1 MQAVATAAVGHPRER
16 SEPAARADYDSAF
29 TALFGTYYT
38 KVFAFVYSRVRD
50 VDLAKDLVSEVF
62 ERAYAKGHYVRDQAA
77 YSSWLFVIARN
88 AVVGHYRQRQREL
101 VNRAKVEDGLRLADA
116 PPQPEDFALRGERI
130 GHLMEVVKTLPQRD
144 QELIALKFDA
154 ELSHVEIARI
164 MGMTPLNVRVS
175 IFRAVKRLR
184 ARMGP

>member
-38 KVFAFVYSRVRD
+38 RVFAFVYSRVRD

-62 ERAYAKGHYVRDQAA
+62 ERAYAKGHDVRDQAA

-101 VNRAKVEDGLRLADA
+101 VKPGEGRGWSAAGGSTTAAGRLCASGRANRPPDGGGEDAAAAGPGVNRTEVRRRTEPCGDREDHGDDA
-116 PPQPEDFALRGERI
+116 A
-130 GHLMEVVKTLPQRD
+130 
-144 QELIALKFDA
+144 
-154 ELSHVEIARI
+154 
-164 MGMTPLNVRVS
+164 
-175 IFRAVKRLR
+175 
-184 ARMGP
+184 